1 MKNIITI
8 IIIAILITGA
18 DISAISAAQ
27 QGSAT
32 DALREQSLAHLQ
44 LKGTLF
50 TESLNPLAVIENTR
64 NGQIIMYE
72 LGDDVEGLKIAK
84 ISRGEIVLILKGKE
98 YILSFPEGGI
108 LQPGLAADKD
118 GKWYNITRDG
128 DTITTDR
135 ATVRGA
141 ILRVRDIMKGLKA
154 GPYSEEGKKTGIAI
168 TALNEEGVLKEIG
181 IKQGDV
187 IKTVN
192 GFTLNSPY
200 QIFNAYRKLK
210 DNAELKVEIT
220 RKGTPLTL
228 TYRVEK

>member
-1 MKNIITI
+1 MKNII
-8 IIIAILITGA
+8 ILIILTISVAGMNSTAVGA
-18 DISAISAAQ
+18 AP
-27 QGSAT
+27 QGNA
-32 DALREQSLAHLQ
+32 DVLREASFSHLQ

-84 ISRGEIVLILKGKE
+84 ISRGEIVLSLKGKE

-141 ILRVRDIMKGLKA
+141 ILRVRDIMKDLKA

-168 TALNEEGVLKEIG
+168 TALNEEGILKEIG
-181 IKQGDV
+181 IKQGDI

-220 RKGTPLTL
+220 RKGTLLTL